1 MSRPRRNRIAAFKA
15 KVMAAKVPLYPKAN
29 SAHNG

>member
-1 MSRPRRNRIAAFKA
+1 MSGPRRNRIAAFKA
-15 KVMAAKVPLYPKAN
+15 KVMPAKVPLYPKAN